1 MGLNAAL
8 YTAGRSLEMYSAGI
22 QVAGQNVANAN
33 TPGYVREDMLV
44 GTAAPYKQ
52 NGLLLGTGATIHG
65 IRQQLDYH
73 LEQQIHAANSD
84 AAGAGARVD
93 GYAHLQLIF
102 GELSSG
108 DLSSQLNAF
117 SAAMQ
122 EVINQPELIAN
133 RQFVLQ
139 QGSQLAQSLNSMR
152 TQLDRARDS
161 ITVGIN
167 GLVNEANSLID
178 EISALNTRIV
188 RAEAGGLLG
197 SDAGGLRSERLDALN
212 RLSEIV
218 PIRTNEQANG
228 MIDIFTGIEYLIIG
242 GTKQHL
248 ETRIV
253 PDRGVPVNELVF
265 SKTQAVFETPS
276 GELGA
281 SMDARDNILGGFAD
295 DLDRYTQAI
304 IQEVNRI
311 HASGEG
317 LEGYQSVTGTYRMED
332 TSVALN
338 QAGLAAT
345 PQHGSFE
352 VKIYDKASG
361 TTQTTLVEIDL
372 DGLNGDD
379 TSLDD
384 LRASLNGITNLS
396 ASIDVRG
403 RLSLTADSGYEIR
416 FSNDTSGTL
425 AALGINT
432 FFQGDDSNN
441 IAVNDTLKG
450 NPKLFAAG
458 QGGGPGDNTNA
469 KLMATFMESPLE
481 SLGGVSLDEFY
492 EGVTTRIASGASA
505 ENALQEG
512 YTSFQDTL
520 AGLRQQRS
528 GVSLDEEAIK
538 IMEYQQGYSA
548 SARIIS
554 TIDELYTILLN
565 I

>member
-1 MGLNAAL
+1 MGLNASL

-33 TPGYVREDMLV
+33 TPGYVREDLQV

-52 NGLLLGTGATIHG
+52 NGLLFGTGATIHG

-73 LEQQIHAANSD
+73 LEQQIHAANADSSG
-84 AAGAGARVD
+84 AAARVD
-93 GYAHLQLIF
+93 GYAHLQLIL

-117 SAAMQ
+117 TAAMQ
-122 EVINQPELIAN
+122 EVINQPELLAN

-139 QGSQLAQSLNSMR
+139 QGEQMAKSLNSMR

-161 ITVGIN
+161 VTVSIN
-167 GLVNEANSLID
+167 GLVEEANSLID
-178 EISALNTRIV
+178 EIATLNTRIV
-188 RAEAGGLLG
+188 RAESGGLLG
-197 SDAGGLRSERLDALN
+197 SDAGGLRSQRLSALN

-218 PIRTNEQANG
+218 PIRTNEQPNG
-228 MIDIFTGIEYLIIG
+228 MIDIFSGTEFLIING
-242 GTKQHL
+242 NTQHL
-248 ETRIV
+248 ESRVI
-253 PDRGVPVNELVF
+253 PDRGVPVNHLVF
-265 SKTQAVFETPS
+265 SKTQAVFETS
-276 GELGA
+276 VGELGA
-281 SMDARDNILGGFAD
+281 SMEVRDNVLGGFAD
-295 DLDRYTQAI
+295 DLDLYTQAI

-352 VKIYDKASG
+352 VKIYDKNTG

-379 TSLDD
+379 MSLDD
-384 LRASLNGITNLS
+384 LRASLNGIANLS
-396 ASIDVRG
+396 ASVDVRG

-441 IAVNDTLKG
+441 IAVNQTLKA
-450 NPKLFAAG
+450 NPNLFAAG
-458 QGGGPGDNTNA
+458 QGDGPGDNSNA
-469 KLMATFMESPLE
+469 KLMAKFIDSPLE
-481 SLGGVSLDEFY
+481 LLGGASLDQFY
-492 EGVTTRIASGASA
+492 EGVTTRIASGAAA
-505 ENALQEG
+505 ETALHEG

-520 AGLRQQRS
+520 AGLRLQRS

-538 IMEYQQGYSA
+538 IMEYQQGYA
-548 SARIIS
+548 AAARIIS
-554 TIDELYTILLN
+554 TIDELYSVLLN